1 MKTIVDWAI
10 NHLSEIIAGIAL
22 VFSIFT
28 QIKQG
33 KSEKK
38 LNDLKKEFY
47 ETQSEYNKI
56 ILEKEQTVS
65 VKVFTIELE
74 EANGS
79 KELVFKNIS
88 TVNADNFTVD
98 FKNEFRSICLIAP
111 TLPITLFSGE
121 RIAFKYNLI
130 GHDLSVAD
138 IVISWEN
145 IKTGKI
151 ESEARVINL

>member
-1 MKTIVDWAI
+1 MKIIIDWVI
-10 NHLSEIIAGIAL
+10 EHLSEIIAGIAL
-22 VFSIFT
+22 IFSIFT
-28 QIKQG
+28 QIKQR
-33 KSEKK
+33 KSEKQ
-38 LNDLKKEFY
+38 LNDLKAEFY
-47 ETQSEYNKI
+47 ETQSEYNKT
-56 ILEKEQTVS
+56 ILEKERTVS
-65 VKVFTIELE
+65 VEVSTRGVGDS
-74 EANGS
+74 GS

-121 RIAFKYNLI
+121 RIAFKYNLTD
-130 GHDLSVAD
+130 HDLSVAD